1 MKNHNAAIYL
11 LSSRVKLLEE
21 CLYYLNKNW
30 NYKYDYPIHVHHF
43 DNIYSDAQKNKIRN
57 RVSKNIFFHQIEY
70 EIPEFIRTE
79 DIFYNRKY
87 LQYVKKSFSK
97 KRLGYL
103 HMEHFVINITSFGK
117 KGCLV
122 DELSQYDKL
131 MRIDDDSYFKSKID
145 YDFFDYSDKYP
156 FVTGYTWSRYNSRV
170 LDTRE
175 YLWSFYKKYI
185 KDNNIVPKSKK
196 LQNALEMD
204 NERTMH
210 DLEWSAGNL
219 NIYNMEFFKN
229 SDEWTNYLKRLN
241 DYGGGFK
248 HRWGDIPTIGLFGHT
263 YFEPPIFDLKL
274 KDQDLYDDKFPSIL
288 SSTAPSVDS
297 FFNVHTF
304 PLLRIYYY
312 FKKLFNK

>member
-131 MRIDDDSYFKSKID
+131 
-145 YDFFDYSDKYP
+145 
-156 FVTGYTWSRYNSRV
+156 V
-170 LDTRE
+170 
-175 YLWSFYKKYI
+175 
-185 KDNNIVPKSKK
+185 
-196 LQNALEMD
+196 
-204 NERTMH
+204 
-210 DLEWSAGNL
+210 
-219 NIYNMEFFKN
+219 
-229 SDEWTNYLKRLN
+229 
-241 DYGGGFK
+241 
-248 HRWGDIPTIGLFGHT
+248 
-263 YFEPPIFDLKL
+263 
-274 KDQDLYDDKFPSIL
+274 
-288 SSTAPSVDS
+288 
-297 FFNVHTF
+297 
-304 PLLRIYYY
+304 
-312 FKKLFNK
+312 